1 MDNLPGEV
9 SPTEK
14 ILTAIWAKELGAP
27 EIAANGDFF
36 ELGGDSLRMLMMLFE
51 VKAAFGVEISPGVLF
66 QDPTLSG
73 FSRAIDI
80 ALGDPNAI
88 QDTAFIEGQI

>member
-1 MDNLPGEV
+1 VDDLHCEV

-14 ILTAIWAKELGAP
+14 ILTAIWARELGTT
-27 EIAANGDFF
+27 EIAANDDFF
-36 ELGGDSLRMLMMLFE
+36 QLGGDSLRMLMMLFQ

-66 QDPTLSG
+66 QDSTLRG

-88 QDTAFIEGQI
+88 SDTVFIEGQI